1 MQIFGETILIF
12 GSLSKRVNDDSYEP
26 RLWQNIIYYYVVAR
40 AKQYKYRG
48 LRTWFIILIFFL
60 TFRLRF
66 RWHVLH
72 ESSERV
78 DGFIKRCDL
87 SLDILCMLWFIWFVG
102 VEWVIHREFCRM
114 FVWNWRWFVLK
125 WSDSAVCAESF
136 ENRSI
141 YLYCVFDMDFWI
153 NFMIFTSHQI
163 YIILFRCK
171 CNKSF
176 KIFYDS
182 WKIKL
187 CIQKI

>member
-1 MQIFGETILIF
+1 M
-12 GSLSKRVNDDSYEP
+12 V
-26 RLWQNIIYYYVVAR
+26 YY
-40 AKQYKYRG
+40 
-48 LRTWFIILIFFL
+48 FDFFL

-66 RWHVLH
+66 RWHVLR

-87 SLDILCMLWFIWFVG
+87 NLDILCMLWFIWFVG

-141 YLYCVFDMDFWI
+141 YLYCIFDMDFWI
-153 NFMIFTSHQI
+153 NLMIFASQI
-163 YIILFRCK
+163 FCSDV
-171 CNKSF
+171 NVNESF
-176 KIFYDS
+176 KILLRFIKNQTVHS
-182 WKIKL
+182 KIRL
-187 CIQKI
+187 CLKKN